1 MAMSHMEWSFIRG
14 GLKLGGVET
23 WSNVERFPMTRKHRR
38 ILAGVLVTVGVILML
53 AATESTGGALLIL
66 AGVLLEVVGIAV
78 DHRPRG

>member
-1 MAMSHMEWSFIRG
+1 
-14 GLKLGGVET
+14 
-23 WSNVERFPMTRKHRR
+23 MTRKHRR